1 MRDETELQMVRRH
14 VRQGEAHIARQR
26 EIITMLRDRG
36 HDTDAA
42 EDLLALFERTL
53 VAHRAH
59 LARLL
64 DPNSN

>member
-14 VRQGEAHIARQR
+14 VRQGEVHIARQR
-26 EIITMLRDRG
+26 DIITRL
-36 HDTDAA
+36 HDGGNDTGAA